1 LRQLRPLRQ
10 LGRMRWRIPPAV
22 LAAVALWLA
31 PVARPASPLTSAAQR
46 DDEPA
51 PASTS
56 YTHTLGPFSID
67 GANFTVKLSVI
78 CYKAARHPGEC
89 NEDDEETV
97 KSLRIDDAAGKSCF
111 HTSFPVAFAHQVE
124 RHVVG
129 VMRLEG
135 SEHQALELQY
145 EQLPSHVNTGVSIQV
160 FGLRDGRLQAFDDE
174 PFEFYG
180 GLGALPE
187 GTSKDSR
194 RLLAGDTLPI
204 YLLTNYFYIVQPVR
218 LNWKDARLEPQ
229 EKGEF
234 EVAQESPF
242 SRKPEVQADGYVHLY
257 ASPDEKAASTGVA
270 VTPQSSVQVL
280 RAIFRST
287 PSETHSPAGTT
298 WLKISVDGKVGW
310 IIGVD
315 DYTAVGLSSAR

>member
-1 LRQLRPLRQ
+1 MLLCSVA
-10 LGRMRWRIPPAV
+10 IPAF
-22 LAAVALWLA
+22 
-31 PVARPASPLTSAAQR
+31 ARPHNAQR
-46 DDEPA
+46 DDEPP

-56 YTHTLGPFSID
+56 YTRALGPYSID
-67 GANFTVKLSVI
+67 GENFTVKLSVI
-78 CYKAARHPGEC
+78 CYKTARHPGQC

-97 KSLRIDDAAGKSCF
+97 KSMRIDDAAGKACF

-124 RHVVG
+124 RHVVE
-129 VMRLEG
+129 VTRLEG

-160 FGLRDGRLQAFDDE
+160 FGLRDGKLQAFDDE

-194 RLLAGDTLPI
+194 RLLASDTLPI

-218 LNWKDARLEPQ
+218 LNWTELRLEPQ

-242 SRKPEVQADGYVHLY
+242 SRKPEVQADGYLHLY

-270 VTPQSSVQVL
+270 VTPESSVQVL

-287 PSETHSPAGTT
+287 PSETHSSASTT

-310 IIGVD
+310 ILGVD
-315 DYTAVGLSSAR
+315 DYTAIGLSSAR

>member
-1 LRQLRPLRQ
+1 
-10 LGRMRWRIPPAV
+10 MRWRIPPAV

-31 PVARPASPLTSAAQR
+31 AVATPASPSPAVAQR
-46 DDEPA
+46 DDGPP

-56 YTHTLGPFSID
+56 YTRALGPYSID
-67 GANFTVKLSVI
+67 GENFTVKLSVI
-78 CYKAARHPGEC
+78 CYKTARHPGQC

-97 KSLRIDDAAGKSCF
+97 KSMRIDDAAGKSCF

-124 RHVVG
+124 RHLVEVT
-129 VMRLEG
+129 RLEG

-160 FGLRDGRLQAFDDE
+160 FGLRDGKLQAFDDE

-194 RLLAGDTLPI
+194 RLLASDTLPI
-204 YLLTNYFYIVQPVR
+204 YLLTNYFYIMQPVR
-218 LNWKDARLEPQ
+218 LNWTELRLEPQ

-242 SRKPEVQADGYVHLY
+242 SRKPEVQADGYLHLY

-270 VTPQSSVQVL
+270 VTPESSVQVL

-287 PSETHSPAGTT
+287 PSETHSSASTT

-310 IIGVD
+310 ILGVD
-315 DYTAVGLSSAR
+315 DYTVIGLSSAR

>member
-1 LRQLRPLRQ
+1 MQRI
-10 LGRMRWRIPPAV
+10 RWWVSP
-22 LAAVALWLA
+22 LAAILLCSVAIRA
-31 PVARPASPLTSAAQR
+31 FAHPRNAQR
-46 DDEPA
+46 DDEP
-51 PASTS
+51 PPPSTS
-56 YTHTLGPFSID
+56 YTRTLGPFSID

-78 CYKAARHPGEC
+78 CYKTARHPGEC

-124 RHVVG
+124 RHVVE
-129 VMRLEG
+129 VTRLEG
-135 SEHQALELQY
+135 PEHQALELQY

-218 LNWKDARLEPQ
+218 LNWAQLRLEPQ

-234 EVAQESPF
+234 EVAQEPPF

-287 PSETHSPAGTT
+287 PSETHSSASTT
-298 WLKISVDGKVGW
+298 WLKISVDGKIGW
-310 IIGVD
+310 IRRRGRLHGHRPQFRPL
-315 DYTAVGLSSAR
+315 AFS

>member
-1 LRQLRPLRQ
+1 
-10 LGRMRWRIPPAV
+10 MRWRIPPAV

-31 PVARPASPLTSAAQR
+31 AVATPASPSPAVAQR
-46 DDEPA
+46 DDGPP

-56 YTHTLGPFSID
+56 YTRALGPYSID
-67 GANFTVKLSVI
+67 GENFTVKLSVI
-78 CYKAARHPGEC
+78 CYKTARHPGQC

-97 KSLRIDDAAGKSCF
+97 KSMRIDDAAGKACF

-124 RHVVG
+124 RHLVEVT
-129 VMRLEG
+129 RLEG

-160 FGLRDGRLQAFDDE
+160 FGLRDGKLQAFDDE

-194 RLLAGDTLPI
+194 RLLASDTLPI

-218 LNWKDARLEPQ
+218 LNWTELRLEPQ

-242 SRKPEVQADGYVHLY
+242 SRKPEVQADGYLHLY

-270 VTPQSSVQVL
+270 VTPESSVQVL

-287 PSETHSPAGTT
+287 PSETHSSASTT

-310 IIGVD
+310 ILGVD
-315 DYTAVGLSSAR
+315 DYTAIGLSSAR